1 MMVNVKSKVNLFIT
15 CTSYKGFN
23 IIKIIIK
30 YEIIM
35 YYFRTL
41 CGTPNYIAPEILS
54 KTGHSFE
61 VDVWSIGCIMYV
73 SYVIIFKIV

>member
-1 MMVNVKSKVNLFIT
+1 MLIYLILIFNIKVHI
-15 CTSYKGFN
+15 SIN
-23 IIKIIIK
+23 IIKIIK
-30 YEIIM
+30 NMKKLFII
-35 YYFRTL
+35 FRTL

-73 SYVIIFKIV
+73 SNMIIFLVI

>member
-1 MMVNVKSKVNLFIT
+1 MHISI
-15 CTSYKGFN
+15 N
-23 IIKIIIK
+23 IIKIIK
-30 YEIIM
+30 NMKKLFII
-35 YYFRTL
+35 FRTL

-73 SYVIIFKIV
+73 SNMIFFLVI